1 MNQWWMYICIK
12 LTVNYL
18 WQILVTS
25 EPVTRKE
32 GKCLD
37 KIYHSVLK
45 ALYKPISKVA
55 RNV

>member
-1 MNQWWMYICIK
+1 MMNVQCICIK

-45 ALYKPISKVA
+45 ALYKPISIVA